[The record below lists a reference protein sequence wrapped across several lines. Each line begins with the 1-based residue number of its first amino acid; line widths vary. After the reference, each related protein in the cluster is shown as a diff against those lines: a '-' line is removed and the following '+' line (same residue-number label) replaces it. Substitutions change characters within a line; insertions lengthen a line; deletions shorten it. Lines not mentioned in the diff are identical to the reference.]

1 MEPSLLI
8 IPSHVDVKKCTDM
21 HWLIIWMACLD
32 IPGLHCFLV
41 PTTANIAFRHISS
54 LGALPKM
61 CHPEGSSTPLLDP
74 LTYNFRF
81 IPALGK
87 AHYATL
93 RRYERA
99 ANFLGHGTAVSMK
112 LLKWGALDARH
123 VLLRFA
129 ALVPSFSKTPSITI
143 CQ

>member
-1 MEPSLLI
+1 MPGHIWTSLF
-8 IPSHVDVKKCTDM
+8 PCPYEGKYS
-21 HWLIIWMACLD
+21 
-32 IPGLHCFLV
+32 
-41 PTTANIAFRHISS
+41 ISS

-99 ANFLGHGTAVSMK
+99 ANFSGHGTAVYHPSQIQIAIPQMATHNPK
-112 LLKWGALDARH
+112 NKVSLRLKQTRHFYETPEMRSTGRTPCAASVCSPGA
-123 VLLRFA
+123 
-129 ALVPSFSKTPSITI
+129 II
-143 CQ
+143 

>member
-1 MEPSLLI
+1 
-8 IPSHVDVKKCTDM
+8 
-21 HWLIIWMACLD
+21 
-32 IPGLHCFLV
+32 
-41 PTTANIAFRHISS
+41 
-54 LGALPKM
+54 M

-99 ANFLGHGTAVSMK
+99 ANFLGHGKAVYHPSQIQIAIPQMARNFYETPEMRSTGRTPCVASVCSP
-112 LLKWGALDARH
+112 GA
-123 VLLRFA
+123 
-129 ALVPSFSKTPSITI
+129 II
-143 CQ
+143 